1 MPLSSEQICKNTGV
15 TTLMGE
21 GGEQQVLGESRLG
34 VLTLLQDA
42 GRPLGVADVAAATG
56 LHTNTARF
64 HLDGLV
70 DAGLVER
77 TTENRE
83 QPGRPRA
90 LYTALPGSARGG
102 VRSYRLLAEILTD
115 YLAAH
120 AARPAKEALA
130 AGMRWGRH
138 LAQAPTATPGR
149 RRPVDASAAT
159 RDLVAML
166 DDVGFQP
173 EARTLRN
180 ERQILLRHCP
190 FRETAIE
197 HEEVVCAVH
206 LGLMQGVLTELGAPI
221 VAARLDPFVEPSL
234 CIAHL
239 RPKVSAQPPARTP
252 RRAAV
257 SRRPTR

>member
-1 MPLSSEQICKNTGV
+1 MS
-15 TTLMGE
+15 TLIGDA
-21 GGEQQVLGESRLG
+21 GEQQVLGESRLR

-42 GRPLGVADVAAATG
+42 GRPLGVADVADSTG
-56 LHTNTARF
+56 LHANTARF

-77 TTENRE
+77 STESRE

-90 LYTALPGSARGG
+90 LYAARPGSARGG
-102 VRSYRLLAEILTD
+102 QRSYRLLAEILTD

-130 AGMRWGRH
+130 AGTRWGRH
-138 LAQAPTATPGR
+138 LAQAPSGMRAR
-149 RRPVDASAAT
+149 RRPADASAAT

-166 DDVGFQP
+166 NDVGFQP
-173 EARTLRN
+173 EARTLRH
-180 ERQILLRHCP
+180 ERQILLHHCP
-190 FRETAIE
+190 FRETAME

-206 LGLMQGVLTELGAPI
+206 LGLMQGMLTELDAPI
-221 VAARLDPFVEPSL
+221 VADRLDPFVEPSL

-239 RPKVSAQPPARTP
+239 RPKDATQTADEEARP
-252 RRAAV
+252 DAAT
-257 SRRPTR
+257 RRPTR

>member
-1 MPLSSEQICKNTGV
+1 
-15 TTLMGE
+15 MGE
-21 GGEQQVLGESRLG
+21 GDRQVLGESRLG

-42 GRPLGVADVAAATG
+42 GQPLGVADVAAATG
-56 LHTNTARF
+56 LHANTARF

-70 DAGLVER
+70 EAGLVER
-77 TTENRE
+77 TTESRE

-90 LYTALPGSARGG
+90 LYAARPGSARGG
-102 VRSYRLLAEILTD
+102 QRSYRLLAEILTD
-115 YLAAH
+115 YLASH

-138 LAQAPTATPGR
+138 LAQSSHEGRTR
-149 RRPVDASAAT
+149 RRPLDAGAAT

-173 EARTLRN
+173 EARRLRH

-190 FRETAIE
+190 FREAAIE

-206 LGLMQGVLTELGAPI
+206 LGLMQGVLTELEAPI

-239 RPKVSAQPPARTP
+239 QPKDAPPVSKPTGPDDAT
-252 RRAAV
+252 
-257 SRRPTR
+257 RRPTR